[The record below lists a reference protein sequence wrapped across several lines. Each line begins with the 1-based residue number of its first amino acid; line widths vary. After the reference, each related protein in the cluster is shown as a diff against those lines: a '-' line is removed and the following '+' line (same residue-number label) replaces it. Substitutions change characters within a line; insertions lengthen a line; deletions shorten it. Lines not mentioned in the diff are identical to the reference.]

1 MHPRLLKTFLAVARS
16 KSFTRAAQEVH
27 LAQSSVSDQMQSLEA
42 ELGAVLFARSKQ
54 GLGLTQAGETLVS
67 YAEEMLALADEA
79 RGAVVAAAGHQ
90 AGLVTI
96 GALETIAA
104 IKLPEW
110 LSAFQSDHPDVSLQ
124 LKVAGS
130 GDLLRKLDTGEIDL
144 AFCFDQGGFDERFV
158 RRAIATE
165 PLIVAIHPQAK
176 FMARELDLAGLASME
191 FLATEV
197 GCAYRAMF
205 DKAFADAGVPAPKP
219 SAEVGSVGA
228 IIRLVAAG
236 AGIALVPRL
245 AAAEALDRGEISEM
259 SWPGS
264 DRTMTLAMIWRRRR
278 VQPPALRS
286 LLTASI
292 DHFAAV
298 RSAGVR
304 PRHAVSSPS

>member
-1 MHPRLLKTFLAVARS
+1 MHPRILKTFLTVARS

-27 LAQSSVSDQMQSLEA
+27 LAQSSVSDQMQSLEV

-54 GLGLTQAGETLVS
+54 GLALTQAGETLVS
-67 YAEEMLALADEA
+67 YAEGILALADEA
-79 RGAVVAAAGHQ
+79 RGAVAAAAGHE

-96 GALETIAA
+96 GALETVAA

-110 LSAFQSDHPDVSLQ
+110 LTAFQLGHPDVSLQ
-124 LKVAGS
+124 LKVVGS

-158 RRAIATE
+158 KSAIATE
-165 PLIVAIHPQAK
+165 PLIFAMHPQTK
-176 FMARELDLAGLASME
+176 IMAGGLDLAGLASMA

-205 DKAFADAGVPAPKP
+205 DKAFANAGIPAPKP
-219 SAEVGSVGA
+219 SVEVGSIGA

-245 AAAEALDRGEISEM
+245 AAAEALDRGEISEL

-264 DRTMTLAMIWRRRR
+264 DQTVTLVMIWRRRR

-292 DHFAAV
+292 EHFAQA

-304 PRHAVSSPS
+304 PRHAMSSPS